1 MTDIREK
8 IALLTD
14 KPGVY
19 LMKNSLN
26 KILYV
31 GKAKNLRNRVRSY
44 FANNDSLSPKTRILV
59 KQIADFEYIVTA
71 SELEA
76 LILECTLIKK
86 HSPRYNILLK
96 DDKSYPY
103 IKITAQDEYPR
114 ILQTRRKDNDNAWYF
129 GPFGSVQAVYEIIDM
144 LKQTFKLRTCKSMA
158 VSRPCLRFYINQCMA
173 PCQKY
178 VTKQEYDSVIGHV
191 KLFLEGRNEK
201 LVVDLKKKIA
211 KLASELKF
219 EAAIIYKNQLLA
231 IEKIQQEQKVI
242 SQSKVDMDIIGLS
255 AQGDLSCAQ
264 VLSVRAGKLSG
275 QNYFYLKNTQE
286 TADEDLLNNFIKQY
300 YLQTTSLPNE
310 IVLTKGTVDIELL
323 EECLSLQAGH
333 KVVFTYPKRG
343 LKKDLLNMAEENA
356 KIKMLELY
364 KKQNKEQEERRI
376 ALDELAI
383 ALNISLKLER
393 IECFDISHNQGQQ
406 TVASMTVFI
415 NGVPSRKDYKRYKL
429 KTTEGKPDDFLSM
442 QEVISR
448 RYRHGENPPDLIV
461 IDGGKGQLS
470 SVVLILEQLGLQ
482 DLAVISLAKRLEE
495 VFVPRNSKPIILS
508 KNHKG
513 LHILQNIRDE
523 AHRFAITYHRKLR
536 NKKNI
541 TSILE
546 HIEGVGPT
554 KRAEL
559 MNTFKSI
566 DAIKRADLKELM
578 QVKGISEDIA
588 KNIKSFFNK
597 TS

>member
-1 MTDIREK
+1 
-8 IALLTD
+8 
-14 KPGVY
+14 
-19 LMKNSLN
+19 
-26 KILYV
+26 
-31 GKAKNLRNRVRSY
+31 
-44 FANNDSLSPKTRILV
+44 
-59 KQIADFEYIVTA
+59 
-71 SELEA
+71 
-76 LILECTLIKK
+76 
-86 HSPRYNILLK
+86 
-96 DDKSYPY
+96 
-103 IKITAQDEYPR
+103 
-114 ILQTRRKDNDNAWYF
+114 
-129 GPFGSVQAVYEIIDM
+129 
-144 LKQTFKLRTCKSMA
+144 
-158 VSRPCLRFYINQCMA
+158 
-173 PCQKY
+173 
-178 VTKQEYDSVIGHV
+178 
-191 KLFLEGRNEK
+191 
-201 LVVDLKKKIA
+201 
-211 KLASELKF
+211 
-219 EAAIIYKNQLLA
+219 
-231 IEKIQQEQKVI
+231 
-242 SQSKVDMDIIGLS
+242 
-255 AQGDLSCAQ
+255 
-264 VLSVRAGKLSG
+264 
-275 QNYFYLKNTQE
+275 
-286 TADEDLLNNFIKQY
+286 
-300 YLQTTSLPNE
+300 
-310 IVLTKGTVDIELL
+310 
-323 EECLSLQAGH
+323 
-333 KVVFTYPKRG
+333 
-343 LKKDLLNMAEENA
+343 
-356 KIKMLELY
+356 
-364 KKQNKEQEERRI
+364 
-376 ALDELAI
+376 
-383 ALNISLKLER
+383 
-393 IECFDISHNQGQQ
+393 
-406 TVASMTVFI
+406 
-415 NGVPSRKDYKRYKL
+415 
-429 KTTEGKPDDFLSM
+429 M

>member
-1 MTDIREK
+1 M
-8 IALLTD
+8 
-14 KPGVY
+14 
-19 LMKNSLN
+19 
-26 KILYV
+26 
-31 GKAKNLRNRVRSY
+31 
-44 FANNDSLSPKTRILV
+44 
-59 KQIADFEYIVTA
+59 
-71 SELEA
+71 
-76 LILECTLIKK
+76 
-86 HSPRYNILLK
+86 
-96 DDKSYPY
+96 
-103 IKITAQDEYPR
+103 
-114 ILQTRRKDNDNAWYF
+114 
-129 GPFGSVQAVYEIIDM
+129 
-144 LKQTFKLRTCKSMA
+144 
-158 VSRPCLRFYINQCMA
+158 
-173 PCQKY
+173 
-178 VTKQEYDSVIGHV
+178 
-191 KLFLEGRNEK
+191 
-201 LVVDLKKKIA
+201 
-211 KLASELKF
+211 
-219 EAAIIYKNQLLA
+219 
-231 IEKIQQEQKVI
+231 
-242 SQSKVDMDIIGLS
+242 
-255 AQGDLSCAQ
+255 
-264 VLSVRAGKLSG
+264 
-275 QNYFYLKNTQE
+275 
-286 TADEDLLNNFIKQY
+286 NNFIKQY

-343 LKKDLLNMAEENA
+343 FKKDLLNMAEENA